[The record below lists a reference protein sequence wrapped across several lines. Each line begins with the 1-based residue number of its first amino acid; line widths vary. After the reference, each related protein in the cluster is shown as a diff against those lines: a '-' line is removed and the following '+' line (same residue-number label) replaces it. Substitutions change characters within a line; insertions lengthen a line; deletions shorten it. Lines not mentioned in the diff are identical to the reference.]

1 MKNHFDN
8 FKNRVKI
15 LYTNRQG
22 EILMNSR
29 KKAQKAGILLIVL
42 FIISGVLLMYTGNDA
57 TILAVEKKDGILT
70 AEQVKLAFDSV
81 GGRMINEAVQEG
93 QMVYRGDV
101 IMQLDPTDT
110 DLSIEKLKTQIAQI
124 DAQIKSTAGNMNV
137 NLFRVDN
144 DEQQTF
150 RQIDAQRAVLNSAE
164 ATLKNAEIDY
174 NRKLILVNDG
184 AIAKSQLDDAIMAL
198 NVAKAN
204 VQNQQQLL
212 ERLLAGSVD
221 NGVTNSLNLP
231 TIEQERAAAQNV
243 ENDIAALNQSKK
255 ALEIQLQE
263 LEIAK
268 SRLTLYAPE
277 DGKIISVLSKQGE
290 MISPNVPVV
299 LLETRRIYYDIYVSE
314 DQAVKLHEGDEII
327 CRTIAD
333 NKKVSGTIRLLT
345 QAPGFAD
352 LKQSREKGQADLS
365 SFQVRIYISP
375 ESEVLAG
382 QTVRVDFD

>member
-1 MKNHFDN
+1 
-8 FKNRVKI
+8 
-15 LYTNRQG
+15 
-22 EILMNSR
+22 MNPR
-29 KKAQKAGILLIVL
+29 KKAQKAGQLLIVL
-42 FIISGVLLMYTGNDA
+42 FIISGLVLMYTGNDA

-70 AEQVKLAFDSV
+70 AEQIKLAFDSV
-81 GGRMINEAVQEG
+81 GGRMVNEAVQEG
-93 QMVYRGDV
+93 QTVKAGDIV
-101 IMQLDPTDT
+101 MEIDSTDT
-110 DLSIEKLKTQIAQI
+110 DLSIEKLKTQIAQL
-124 DAQIKSTAGNMNV
+124 DAQIKSTSGNMNI

-144 DEQQTF
+144 DEQQSF
-150 RQIDAQRAVLNSAE
+150 RQIDAQRAMLNSAE
-164 ATLKNAEIDY
+164 ATLRNAEIDY
-174 NRKLILVNDG
+174 NRKLTLVSEG
-184 AIAKSQLDDAIMAL
+184 AIAKAQLDDATMAL
-198 NVAKAN
+198 NVARAN
-204 VQNQQQLL
+204 VESQQQQL
-212 ERLLAGSVD
+212 ERLLAGVAD
-221 NGVTNSLNLP
+221 TGVTNSLNLP
-231 TIEQERAAAQNV
+231 TIAQERAAAQNV

-314 DQAVKLHEGDEII
+314 DQAVNLREGDEII
-327 CRTIAD
+327 CHTIAD
-333 NKKVSGTIRLLT
+333 NKEIKGTIRLLT

-365 SFQVRIYISP
+365 AFQVRIYISP
-375 ESEVLAG
+375 ESDVLAG